1 MDRHRREN
9 AQPEPHYGVTPKMKK
24 PRCPP
29 HPASCGGSGH
39 SWPGFVDNRAGGVDG
54 AFVALIAWFG
64 AFFSYRY
71 GPSFV
76 KRGFHLWET
85 RMTGW
90 EELEISSLPFDF
102 SGRRFTR
109 ASARA
114 HMENSNFL
122 FEISM

>member
-1 MDRHRREN
+1 VGQGIRGLDLSIIGPAASTIARR
-9 AQPEPHYGVTPKMKK
+9 
-24 PRCPP
+24 RL
-29 HPASCGGSGH
+29 
-39 SWPGFVDNRAGGVDG
+39 RAGVDG

-109 ASARA
+109 ASARV